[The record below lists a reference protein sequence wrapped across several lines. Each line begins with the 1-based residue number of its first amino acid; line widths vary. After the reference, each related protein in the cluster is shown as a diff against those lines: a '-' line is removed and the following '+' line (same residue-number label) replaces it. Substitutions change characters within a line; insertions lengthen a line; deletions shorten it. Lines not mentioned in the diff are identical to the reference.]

1 MFLEFYHMAFEITFI
16 VLAFFF
22 VISSIDELIIIACY
36 IGLQFFKL
44 FSFNK
49 KHTKLKTAELKK
61 EEQKPVAIMIACWDE
76 AEIIYDNLKR
86 TCENLKYS
94 NYKIFV
100 GTYPNDKETQAA
112 VDRACLECPHVFNIV
127 VDHEG
132 PTTKSDNLNSIW
144 KGIKKYEAEH
154 KTKFEIFAI
163 HDAEDDIPAFGLAV
177 FNHLIPR
184 KSVVQLPVL
193 PKSVRWRNIV
203 EATYMDE
210 FAFNH
215 LITLRTREWL
225 AHSIPTAGVG
235 CAFSREFM
243 EYADKSNDHKGP
255 LGLETLTE
263 DYELSL
269 LNAQF
274 KGEEMFFD
282 SLLETDNEDDK
293 LIDHI
298 PAVRSN
304 FPRKLGRAIVQRS
317 RWILGITLQG
327 TKHLGWRGN
336 FSFRYML
343 FRDRK
348 ALITNIINL
357 IGTAYLLLFIL
368 DMFVFK
374 EIRIEKFSLLDK
386 KVINYAIY
394 FNLASMFILM
404 GIRVVT
410 VSIIYG
416 IIHGVMSV
424 PRILFGNIINGIAS
438 LRAIKIYRSTMKQNV
453 LPRWEKT
460 THDKG
465 EAS

>member
-1 MFLEFYHMAFEITFI
+1 MFLEFYHLAFEITFI
-16 VLAFFF
+16 VLAFIF

-36 IGLQFFKL
+36 VALQFFKI

-49 KHTKLKTAELKK
+49 KHNKLKTEVLKN
-61 EEQKPVAIMIACWDE
+61 EEQKPAAIMIACWDE
-76 AEIIYDNLKR
+76 SEIIYDNLKKA
-86 TCENLKYS
+86 CENIQYK

-112 VDRACLECPHVFNIV
+112 VDKACSECPHVFNIV
-127 VDHEG
+127 VDHNG
-132 PTTKSDNLNSIW
+132 PTTKPDNLNSIW
-144 KGIKKYEAEH
+144 KGIQKYEQENN
-154 KTKFEIFAI
+154 TKFEIFAI
-163 HDAEDDIPAFGLAV
+163 HDAEDNIPAFGLSV

-193 PKSVRWRNIV
+193 PKKVRWRNFV
-203 EATYMDE
+203 EATYADE

-215 LITLRTREWL
+215 SITLRTREWL
-225 AHSIPTAGVG
+225 AHSIPTAGTG

-243 EYADKSNDHKGP
+243 YFADKTNDQKGP

-269 LNAQF
+269 VNAQF
-274 KGEEMFFD
+274 EGEEIFFD
-282 SLLETDNEDDK
+282 SLLVTDNKDDK

-304 FPRKLGRAIVQRS
+304 FPRTLKKAIIQRS

-357 IGTAYLLLFIL
+357 IGTAYLLLFLL

-394 FNLASMFILM
+394 FNLASMFILI
-404 GIRVVT
+404 GIRIIS
-410 VSIIYG
+410 VSVIYG
-416 IIHGVMSV
+416 VVHGVLSV

-438 LRAIKIYRSTMKQNV
+438 LRALKIYRSTMKKNE

-460 THDKG
+460 AHDKG
-465 EAS
+465 EA